1 MLRWEAGRVTIVPGN
16 NPLQRTGLDGNVYQT
31 ATVFTQNP
39 ATPHLLVVPFDA
51 RTRNVQGRGWQSIT
65 FNHNRIENS
74 NRYYSY
80 VSERGAEQRIAAPG
94 SQRWMGQLLPAWY
107 DCDAQ
112 HETRTQEGLIG
123 ELSLL
128 FALAAFSAPPASQGL
143 LRQFIAPGRWMSHNQ
158 NTGRRFAGSL
168 KPRRLY

>member
-1 MLRWEAGRVTIVPGN
+1 MTTVPGN
-16 NPLQRTGLDGNVYQT
+16 NPLQGPGLDGNVYQT
-31 ATVFTQNP
+31 ATVFTQKP
-39 ATPHLLVVPFDA
+39 DTPHLLVVPFDA
-51 RTRNVQGRGWQSIT
+51 RTRNVQGRGWHCIT

-80 VSERGAEQRIAAPG
+80 VSERGAEQNIAAPG
-94 SQRWMGQLLPAWY
+94 SQRWMDQLLPRWY
-107 DCDAQ
+107 DCENVEHA
-112 HETRTQEGLIG
+112 TRTQAGLIG

-143 LRQFIAPGRWMSHNQ
+143 LRQFIAPRRWMSHNQ
-158 NTGRRFAGSL
+158 PTGRRFADCL